1 MHSQAADGLAAS
13 RLHVH
18 QTVNTGMQNQ
28 SPSATR
34 TCTDRFAPAGLQIP
48 TQTQPFRDG
57 DDGETGLEHGPVPSA
72 PIFKSKRGRCGRGT
86 STLGKV
92 THSQMGPSEHSIW
105 PRPWVLGHLWVGG
118 GPAQTT
124 WVNGAGPQTA
134 PAAQRGS
141 NSQQG
146 DLPAPACLP
155 TRPAGQG
162 PPALH
167 RGLGMGLMQS
177 RA

>member
-118 GPAQTT
+118 VQLRPLGLTGQALRQHLQPRGAQTPSRVT
-124 WVNGAGPQTA
+124 SLPQ
-134 PAAQRGS
+134 PVSPPGQLGRGH
-141 NSQQG
+141 
-146 DLPAPACLP
+146 
-155 TRPAGQG
+155 
-162 PPALH
+162 LH
-167 RGLGMGLMQS
+167 CTEGWGWG
-177 RA
+177 